1 MIYEKDVE
9 NLNQEFI
16 DQNIIKYKN
25 FLLQCKNIND
35 ILIVLHKIMY
45 KMNYYLN
52 IVDFKQDEE
61 EKDNIIE
68 SINSFNNE
76 ILNAEITIN
85 NKKYFLLPLLKQN
98 KSYVNKHLRD
108 FYNFYLNILDKRD
121 FKTKI

>member
-52 IVDFKQDEE
+52 IVDFKQD
-61 EKDNIIE
+61 
-68 SINSFNNE
+68 
-76 ILNAEITIN
+76 
-85 NKKYFLLPLLKQN
+85 
-98 KSYVNKHLRD
+98 
-108 FYNFYLNILDKRD
+108 
-121 FKTKI
+121 